1 MADLLK
7 ELNTKLELS
16 DVIYQEQSFLKS
28 ICYENEVEEKIR
40 LSNIELCER
49 FLNHVR

>member
-1 MADLLK
+1 MADILK
-7 ELNTKLELS
+7 ELDKKLELS

-28 ICYENEVEEKIR
+28 IYYENKVEEKIR

-49 FLNHVR
+49 FLNHIK